1 MGPVAE
7 RVDTPGGQLDR
18 KRDPVQPAADI
29 HDDPCIRVGQ
39 FESIQTLGRAFDKEL
54 NRWIGDCLLCRKAG
68 GDGWNAQWA
77 QSLYALALG
86 AQRFATGRQDV
97 DARRASEHLFCQGG
111 GRIDDMLAAIEYEQ
125 HLLVAKQCN
134 QSRNRTVGA
143 DCRSEHESEGARHEQ
158 GVGQGREIDET
169 DTVGIGRS

>member
-1 MGPVAE
+1 G
-7 RVDTPGGQLDR
+7 
-18 KRDPVQPAADI
+18 
-29 HDDPCIRVGQ
+29 
-39 FESIQTLGRAFDKEL
+39 KEV
-54 NRWIGDCLLCRKAG
+54 NGWIGDCLLWRKAG

-134 QSRNRTVGA
+134 QSRNRT
-143 DCRSEHESEGARHEQ
+143 RSGLPIRARKRARSARARGRSGARDRRN
-158 GVGQGREIDET
+158 GRRRNRTQLICPLLQER
-169 DTVGIGRS
+169 RSFCRFRRVRPA